1 MLSFT
6 LSSLR
11 VIERKFG
18 VLILGLFHTRTLL
31 LELSLFEIY
40 CTIKLYRAFNYTG
53 SHCVCPKP
61 IAVFVQAQPPI
72 ITQMGIFSVDAQ
84 FTA

>member
-1 MLSFT
+1 MLCFT
-6 LSSLR
+6 LASMR

-40 CTIKLYRAFNYTG
+40 CTTKLYRAFNTG
-53 SHCVCPKP
+53 SHCVYPKS
-61 IAVFVQAQPPI
+61 ILVFVEAQPPI
-72 ITQMGIFSVDAQ
+72 ITQMGIFSIDAR

>member
-1 MLSFT
+1 MLCFT
-6 LSSLR
+6 LSSMR

-40 CTIKLYRAFNYTG
+40 CTIKLYRAFNTG

-72 ITQMGIFSVDAQ
+72 ITQMGIFSVDAR

>member
-1 MLSFT
+1 MLCFT
-6 LSSLR
+6 LSSMWM
-11 VIERKFG
+11 IERKFG

-31 LELSLFEIY
+31 LELSFEIY
-40 CTIKLYRAFNYTG
+40 CTIKLYRAFNTG
-53 SHCVCPKP
+53 LHCVCPKP

-72 ITQMGIFSVDAQ
+72 ITQMGIFSVDTR

>member
-1 MLSFT
+1 MLCFT
-6 LSSLR
+6 LSSMR

-18 VLILGLFHTRTLL
+18 VLILGLFHTSTLL

-40 CTIKLYRAFNYTG
+40 CTTNLYRAFNTG
-53 SHCVCPKP
+53 LHCVYPKP
-61 IAVFVQAQPPI
+61 IFVFVQAQPPI
-72 ITQMGIFSVDAQ
+72 TTQMGIFSVDAR